1 MLVTA
6 DRAGFGRRLVDVIL
20 LVVAPVLFPSAWIVG
35 AVLLLGRRGGGRWS
49 LVTLALCPGGL
60 LVPLWFYGAGTDP
73 PTLAPQVA
81 LPMAGVLR
89 DTNLGAVCRV
99 WPAEPPHAPSPS
111 RSGAFGMG

>member
-81 LPMAGVLR
+81 LPIAAVLLV
-89 DTNLGAVCRV
+89 TNLVAVCRV
-99 WPAEPPHAPSPS
+99 LAEEDDEGP
-111 RSGAFGMG
+111 